1 MLKKSLLSL
10 AVTASLVGLSGC
22 NISST
27 TDSAGSV
34 PQIQLDQQAAL
45 AAYGTYAVFDA
56 ANSKLPVGI
65 DLIFADAADTD
76 GTANVGADGGNP
88 VYAAL
93 NDLDGGISTLAPIDL
108 TMSGAIDPTTVTAGT
123 AASPTGT
130 VWLVRLPNAADAAD
144 TGTWTL
150 PTGLTDANIDALDVT
165 TLSYFFSPLKPDG
178 SAPANAGETVAGMNS
193 TAYGASQLTTND
205 FEVSVISLDGG
216 TNNTIR
222 ISPKTPLDG
231 KTKYIA
237 VVTDGVKTTAGVALK
252 PSQDYATTKAAT
264 DSDGNLTAGASKLA
278 SSALVDV
285 SKAINGWE
293 SLAIGFMGA
302 VSGGAV
308 TADNVAISSAFTTV
322 DPKTV
327 LMSMAY
333 PGYWAPSVIT
343 NNTIADAVIT
353 AGNLV
358 NPYDAGTNPT
368 GIPPAAAV
376 ADGAKIPTAVAIANG
391 ALTAPGFLP
400 EGATAYEHP
409 RARTVETILA
419 AANTA
424 LQVAPSLLTASF
436 DTPLTEDIL
445 IGQSAIELPQ
455 YTVKFDATDSTSFT
469 DHWAG
474 NTTVGAVL
482 DGALG
487 QEAGTTP
494 PSDADGAK
502 NVTYRFPFAMEKRKA
517 VVPLLTFEPKTSSTG
532 TGSGCGTKPGTGWP
546 VVILQHGFT
555 SDRTGNLINGTK
567 IADLTCHAVVAM
579 DLPHH
584 GAAPTS
590 AGFGLNVDYAHTT
603 EAAAQT
609 PFAAAKAAAVAT
621 AQAAVADE
629 SNVNALDETILDDL
643 AERHQGF
650 YGVGGSPTPV
660 VYADAEA
667 DRVGDSGSLWIRL
680 DSFQRT
686 RDNMR
691 QAVMDLMNL
700 NASIGNIDL
709 DGDPATTDID
719 ASNVSYIGH
728 SLGAIVGTAFIS
740 VNNQSVAGN
749 SSLNAIQKAVLAT
762 PGGHLTKLV
771 ENSVGIGPSII
782 AGLAGNDVDQGT
794 STFEGFMKVLQA
806 TVDSAD
812 PMNFISDLKDV
823 AAADIPTLI
832 VGMYGDG
839 AGAPGDLVVPINAN
853 GVLVAADTYTL
864 ADGATSQP
872 DSARNPLTGLDP
884 MLTLIG
890 AENIKGTVTD
900 NKIVSKYN
908 EGGHGTFSSAGTR
921 STSAPD
927 FDSEAAYTEMLK
939 QTIGLLLTGTPTITD
954 TTVLNAEAP

>member
-1 MLKKSLLSL
+1 
-10 AVTASLVGLSGC
+10 
-22 NISST
+22 
-27 TDSAGSV
+27 
-34 PQIQLDQQAAL
+34 
-45 AAYGTYAVFDA
+45 
-56 ANSKLPVGI
+56 
-65 DLIFADAADTD
+65 
-76 GTANVGADGGNP
+76 
-88 VYAAL
+88 
-93 NDLDGGISTLAPIDL
+93 
-108 TMSGAIDPTTVTAGT
+108 MSGAIDPATVTAGT
-123 AASPTGT
+123 AATPTGT
-130 VWLVRLPNAADAAD
+130 VWLVRLPNAADAD
-144 TGTWTL
+144 TWTL
-150 PTGLTDANIDALDVT
+150 PDGLTKADIDALDVT
-165 TLSYFFSPLKPDG
+165 TLSYFFSPLQPDG
-178 SAPANAGETVAGMNS
+178 SAPTAPGQTVAELNGG
-193 TAYGASQLTTND
+193 AYVASQLTAND

-308 TADNVAISSAFTTV
+308 TTDNVAISSAFTTV

-327 LMSMAY
+327 LMSMAF
-333 PGYWAPSVIT
+333 PGHWAPSVIT
-343 NNTIADAVIT
+343 NDTIAQAVINAGYAT
-353 AGNLV
+353 ADTGTFPTLAAYEGYLHSITGN
-358 NPYDAGTNPT
+358 T
-368 GIPPAAAV
+368 GLKQVIAV
-376 ADGAKIPTAVAIANG
+376 VVANG
-391 ALTAPGFLP
+391 ALTTANPALG
-400 EGATAYEHP
+400 GATAYEHP

-424 LQVAPSLLTASF
+424 LQVAPSVLTASF

-494 PSDADGAK
+494 PSDSDGAK

-517 VVPLLTFEPKTSSTG
+517 VVPLLTFEPKASSTG
-532 TGSGCGTKPGTGWP
+532 PAGTGCGAKPGTGWP

-603 EAAAQT
+603 EAATKT
-609 PFAAAKAAAVAT
+609 PFAATVAGAVAAATEAGT
-621 AQAAVADE
+621 
-629 SNVNALDETILDDL
+629 LDSTILDDL

-650 YGVGGSPTPV
+650 YGVGGAPTPV

-700 NASIGNIDL
+700 NASIGDIDL
-709 DGDPATTDID
+709 DGNPATTDID
-719 ASNVSYIGH
+719 DSNVNYIGH

-740 VNNQSVAGN
+740 VNNQSAGAAAN
-749 SSLNAIQKAVLAT
+749 SSLNLIQKAVLAT

-839 AGAPGDLVVPINAN
+839 AGAPGDLVVPVNAN
-853 GVLVAADTYTL
+853 GILVAADTYTL

-900 NKIVSKYN
+900 NKTVSKYN

-927 FDSEAAYTEMLK
+927 FDSTAAYTEMLK
-939 QTIGLLLTGTPTITD
+939 QTIGLLVTGTPTITD
-954 TTVLNAEAP
+954 TNVLNAEAP

>member
-88 VYAAL
+88 VYAGI

-108 TMSGAIDPTTVTAGT
+108 AMSGTIDPDTVGKGTSVFLVKIPNATDVATAVTFPDKINEDATVGYNIAAEGAAFKALSAANYDSLDITHFAALVNPANYEAGT
-123 AASPTGT
+123 AE
-130 VWLVRLPNAADAAD
+130 AA
-144 TGTWTL
+144 
-150 PTGLTDANIDALDVT
+150 LT
-165 TLSYFFSPLKPDG
+165 
-178 SAPANAGETVAGMNS
+178 ANA
-193 TAYGASQLTTND
+193 TALITATALTTD
-205 FEVSVISLDGG
+205 YEVSVIGLDGVA
-216 TNNTIR
+216 NNTIR
-222 ISPKTPLDG
+222 ISPTKPLDA
-231 KTKYIA
+231 KTKYIT
-237 VVTDGVKTTAGVALK
+237 VVTNGVKTTANVAIK

-293 SLAIGFMGA
+293 ALASTAVNGA
-302 VSGGAV
+302 F
-308 TADNVAISSAFTTV
+308 TAADIVISSAFTTV

-343 NNTIADAVIT
+343 SNAIAEAVLTAGGYSSAAIDGLGSDAVRK
-353 AGNLV
+353 A
-358 NPYDAGTNPT
+358 
-368 GIPPAAAV
+368 
-376 ADGAKIPTAVAIANG
+376 TAVGVANV
-391 ALTAPGFLP
+391 ALTT
-400 EGATAYEHP
+400 TALSPVTPYEHP

-424 LQVAPSLLTASF
+424 LQVAPSVLTASF
-436 DTPLTEDIL
+436 DTPLTENIL
-445 IGQSAIELPQ
+445 IGQAAIELPQ
-455 YTVKFDATDSTSFT
+455 YTVKFDAADSTSFT

-482 DGALG
+482 DSALG

-502 NVTYRFPFAMEKRKA
+502 NVTYRFPFALEKRKA
-517 VVPLLTFEPKTSSTG
+517 VVPLLTFEPTATSTG
-532 TGSGCGTKPGTGWP
+532 GCTKPGTGWP

-567 IADLTCHAVVAM
+567 IADLTCHAVIAM

-603 EAAAQT
+603 EGATQT
-609 PFAAAKAAAVAT
+609 PFAATVAGAVAAATEAGT
-621 AQAAVADE
+621 
-629 SNVNALDETILDDL
+629 LDSTILDDL

-650 YGVGGSPTPV
+650 YGVGGAPTPV

-700 NASIGNIDL
+700 NASIGDIDL
-709 DGDPATTDID
+709 DGNPATVDID
-719 ASNVSYIGH
+719 DSNVNYIGH

-749 SSLNAIQKAVLAT
+749 ASLNTIQKAVLAT

-812 PMNFISDLKDV
+812 PMNFISDLKNV

-832 VGMYGDG
+832 VGMYGNLATG
-839 AGAPGDLVVPINAN
+839 GSTPGDLVVPLN
-853 GVLVAADTYTL
+853 GDGLLLTGSYTL
-864 ADGATSQP
+864 ADAATSQP
-872 DSARNPLTGLDP
+872 DSARNPLTGLEP
-884 MLTLIG
+884 MLALIG
-890 AENIKGTVTD
+890 AENIKGTITD
-900 NKIVSKYN
+900 NKTVSKYN

-927 FDSEAAYTEMLK
+927 FDSTAAYTEMLK